1 MVIREYSKVELVFS
15 SSESEAVKI
24 ALVNLRPIS
33 DLLYVLPWKRCF
45 QRDSSEALLA
55 L

>member
-24 ALVNLRPIS
+24 ALESAARFNS
-33 DLLYVLPWKRCF
+33 YT
-45 QRDSSEALLA
+45 
-55 L
+55 

>member
-24 ALVNLRPIS
+24 ALV
-33 DLLYVLPWKRCF
+33 
-45 QRDSSEALLA
+45 SESAA
-55 L
+55 RFNSYT